1 MAADLPAAPEPAQP
15 TAAPAAVAVPDWIV
29 TVGVEARAIPAW
41 PGAADTKFALTGL
54 PLFSIRK
61 AGTSPD
67 FFGPRDSFGFPV
79 VDLGQIKLG
88 PAFQLIWQRSASAY
102 RELNGLGNVGYALQT
117 GGFVDYWAVP
127 WLRLHGELRQ
137 GIGGETGVTGNVFV
151 DAVVPVDQ
159 WRFSA
164 GPRMTVQSAAAV
176 SPYFSITPQQSA
188 NSTVSGL
195 PMLPVYHAGGGFY
208 SYGAGTQAEY
218 FFNPTW
224 AAHTFIEYERLTG
237 DAANSPLVTQ
247 RGSPNQFTLGVG
259 TTYSFSMP
267 HCGELTRWC

>member
-1 MAADLPAAPEPAQP
+1 MAADLPAPEPVAVP
-15 TAAPAAVAVPDWIV
+15 PATAPAAVAVPDWIV
-29 TVGVEARAIPAW
+29 TVGIEGRAIPAW

-61 AGTSPD
+61 AGTPPD

-79 VDLGQIKLG
+79 VDLGQIKIG
-88 PAFQLIWQRSASAY
+88 PAFQLIWQRSAGSY
-102 RELNGLGNVGYALQT
+102 RELNGLGNVGYALQA
-117 GGFVDYWAVP
+117 GAFVDYWPVP
-127 WLRLHGELRQ
+127 WLRLHTEARQ

-151 DAVVPVDQ
+151 DAVVPVEQ

-164 GPRMTVQSAAAV
+164 GPRLTVQTTAAV

-188 NSTVSGL
+188 NSTVAGL
-195 PMLPVYHAGGGFY
+195 PMLPVYHAGGGVY
-208 SYGAGTQAEY
+208 SYGAGAQAEY

-224 AAHTFIEYERLTG
+224 AAHAFVEYERLTG

-259 TTYSFSMP
+259 ATYSFSMHP
-267 HCGELTRWC
+267 LW